1 MNVKTLLSGLK
12 KKKKS
17 PLEMVKSSIK
27 TMKMPVVFNKKN
39 RKKLA
44 ALPIVTMVRPK
55 KKKILTLPWRK
66 TKVSRPVA
74 VFHRLKAMAS

>member
-66 TKVSRPVA
+66 TKVSRPVS